1 MTSKEIAEKLLE
13 LFSSRDIRV
22 NNEIAETVTDEE
34 FEVYQS
40 TAIQIALKFKDIDH
54 FHNYLFSYLFHLEDL
69 CSNNCLNRGSPDV
82 LVDYDEVIKRFQT
95 FLSYIKLEVLDEDIQ
110 QFIKTHLKNN

>member
-54 FHNYLFSYLFHLEDL
+54 FHNYLFSYLLLRLYLKTKSNFCQFLE
-69 CSNNCLNRGSPDV
+69 S
-82 LVDYDEVIKRFQT
+82 
-95 FLSYIKLEVLDEDIQ
+95 
-110 QFIKTHLKNN
+110 